1 MTTLFISQ
9 VTTGIDELGRYTTL
23 LTQEVCT
30 SITDFEED
38 ILKAIIKR
46 VNKTKKGIQAIVK
59 DFSISIIEG
68 YDLIN
73 IIDIANKISEIPF
86 ISPVTVIAEDSTYRI
101 EIIH

>member
-1 MTTLFISQ
+1 MTTLFILQ

-46 VNKTKKGIQAIVK
+46 ISKTKKGIQTIVK
-59 DFSISIIEG
+59 DFSISVIEG
-68 YDLIN
+68 YDLVN
-73 IIDIANKISEIPF
+73 IIDVANKISETPF
-86 ISPVTVIAEDSTYRI
+86 ITPVTAINEDNTYRV